1 MTVPGAGLY
10 PARAMK
16 RPQRR
21 GRWCVG
27 LAGLLRAAGAMAQTG
42 DVTAAAA
49 AFQEGQRLQLGQEY
63 ARAAEM
69 FELADA
75 AAPSPAALRSAIRS
89 HQAAG
94 QRARAASLSLRA
106 QTRDAADPQSVSLAT
121 ATLAALAPALGR
133 VQVQCAPAC
142 TLTLDRRA
150 VAAQPAEQHAFFVEP
165 GERALE
171 VSWGPGRA
179 RSRSLNATAGQTVD
193 LVLEAPA
200 EAPPAVPVA
209 PAAPV
214 VPVVPVVVAPVEA
227 PAARGLS
234 PAVFAVGAGLTAV
247 SAGLLVWSGLDTLAA
262 RDAYVQSP
270 SEAGYHD
277 GVSLELRTN
286 VLVASTAVL
295 GVTTAVVGMLFTRWG
310 TTRGGRAR
318 AVLTPAAG
326 GAGLGV
332 VGCF

>member
-1 MTVPGAGLY
+1 M
-10 PARAMK
+10 
-16 RPQRR
+16 
-21 GRWCVG
+21 G

-42 DVTAAAA
+42 DVAAAAA

-106 QTRDAADPQSVSLAT
+106 QTRDAADPQSATLAT
-121 ATLAALAPALGR
+121 TTLAALAPALGR

-179 RSRSLNATAGQTVD
+179 RARSLNATAGQTVD

-200 EAPPAVPVA
+200 EAPPPAPAVPAVPAAPVA
-209 PAAPV
+209 PA
-214 VPVVPVVVAPVEA
+214 VVAVPSEA
-227 PAARGLS
+227 PAPRGLS

-247 SAGLLVWSGLDTLAA
+247 SAGLLVWSGLDTLSA

-270 SEAGYHD
+270 SEAGYND
-277 GVSLELRTN
+277 GVALELRTN
-286 VLVASTAVL
+286 VLVVSTAVL
-295 GVTTAVVGMLFTRWG
+295 GVTTAVVGALFTRWG

-318 AVLTPAAG
+318 AVLTPAVG
-326 GAGLGV
+326 GTGLGV

>member
-1 MTVPGAGLY
+1 M
-10 PARAMK
+10 
-16 RPQRR
+16 
-21 GRWCVG
+21 G

-179 RSRSLNATAGQTVD
+179 RSRSLNATAGQTAD

-200 EAPPAVPVA
+200 EVPPAPPPVPVA
-209 PAAPV
+209 PAAAVAPGAAG
-214 VPVVPVVVAPVEA
+214 VVAPVEA

-270 SEAGYHD
+270 SEAGYND
-277 GVSLELRTN
+277 GVAMELRTN
-286 VLVASTAVL
+286 ALVVSTAVL
-295 GVTTAVVGMLFTRWG
+295 GVTTAVVGALFTRWG
-310 TTRGGRAR
+310 TARGGRAR